1 MPQWFDPIA
10 ETPEGR
16 LLKEVRD
23 LMGAL
28 GVSKEDQN
36 SELAAM
42 TPPHDKVTRGDVIAA
57 AKKNSGKKEVKKFDA
72 SFNCSLCGA
81 NPHEECRMPGTD
93 AQAINCKLNP
103 VAYDSRADDM
113 REENLAEHIDEG
125 HGMFLRAEEKG
136 RGGSFVCSECGEV
149 DVGGLS
155 NRGLCGKCNVQKSE
169 VEGNT
174 GNAVPMFM
182 DVAGGSEVRSTSYTT
197 NQRAFS
203 VEDAPRSRA
212 ISEVFKMPA
221 VSQTGYDVKG
231 SSLHMH
237 LNDGGNSGNLPNRAP
252 VEESLADLRKAL
264 TNGQQ
269 GVVAEIADL
278 LEQVYSR
285 L

>member
-1 MPQWFDPIA
+1 MPQWFDPMT

-23 LMGAL
+23 LMEAL
-28 GVSKEDQN
+28 GVQK
-36 SELAAM
+36 
-42 TPPHDKVTRGDVIAA
+42 G
-57 AKKNSGKKEVKKFDA
+57 
-72 SFNCSLCGA
+72 
-81 NPHEECRMPGTD
+81 
-93 AQAINCKLNP
+93 
-103 VAYDSRADDM
+103 
-113 REENLAEHIDEG
+113 
-125 HGMFLRAEEKG
+125 EEKG
-136 RGGSFVCSECGEV
+136 RGGSFICDECGDV
-149 DVGGLS
+149 DVGGVS
-155 NRGLCGKCNVQKSE
+155 NRGLCGKCNAKLNPYDERKKKVIKSE
-169 VEGNT
+169 VEANT
-174 GNAVPMFM
+174 GNAVPQFM
-182 DVAGGSEVRSTSYTT
+182 DVAGGSEVRPTSYTT
-197 NQRAFS
+197 NQRVLS
-203 VEDAPRSRA
+203 IEDAPRSRA

-221 VSQTGYDVKG
+221 VSQTGYDVNG